1 MNPREFGLP
10 EGFRWRPKQVEVIK
24 AALKAFRYGFRNVL
38 IDCPTGL
45 GKTVM
50 NYCVAKR
57 FRNAIYTTPQIAL
70 LDQIERDPLLDI
82 AVVKGRDNYPC
93 VVERGKTAAN
103 GRCVRD
109 RRFKCYEDCPY
120 KIAKARALAH
130 PIAAMSFAY
139 LIVDRFLPDE
149 YSFGNRELII
159 VDEADDL
166 EGWAEEFGS
175 FRFRVEQEFKDID
188 DVVVWAKAVLKNTRK
203 RIDELESYPEL
214 TDEKVKELDKLRK
227 YEMKMIVFLNKV
239 TEKPNNW
246 VFEKQDGYLVVKPVN
261 VGDILNELVWSR
273 GKYRIA
279 SSGTIIDKEMFC
291 KTTGLNPKETFIIK
305 VGSIFPVE
313 RRPVYYY
320 PVAKMTKEERVN
332 GYDKLVDVVGE
343 IVRRFRYRTIIHAHS
358 YEIAR
363 EIAKRISVDGV
374 RVAVHDEKNRKRVFR
389 RFIEGEIDV
398 LISVGFNRGVDL
410 KDDLCRVNVILKV
423 PFPDV
428 SDIRVRELWVKRKS
442 WNWARYQAIKNL
454 VQAYGR
460 TTRSEDDWSITFI
473 LDESFSHLFR
483 YKSQFPS
490 WFIEAVREISSLE
503 EVKLDGD
510 LGV

>member
-1 MNPREFGLP
+1 MNPASFGLP
-10 EGFRWRPKQVEVIK
+10 QDFKWRPKQADVIR
-24 AALKAFRYGFRNVL
+24 AALKAFSYGFKNVL
-38 IDCPTGL
+38 IDAAVGF
-45 GKTVM
+45 GKSIV
-50 NYCVAKR
+50 NYCIARK
-57 FRNAIYTTPQIAL
+57 FRNAIYTTPQVAL

-103 GRCVRD
+103 GKCVRD
-109 RRFKCYEDCPY
+109 RKFKCYEDCPY
-120 KIAKARALAH
+120 RIAKARALAA

-139 LIVDRFLPDE
+139 LIVDRFLPE
-149 YSFGNRELII
+149 EHSFGNRELII

-175 FRFRVEQEFKDID
+175 FKFKVEKQEFRDID
-188 DVVVWAKAVLKNTRK
+188 DVVIWAKAVLKNTRK
-203 RIDELESYPEL
+203 RINELESYPEL
-214 TDEKVKELDKLRK
+214 TDEEVKELDKLRK
-227 YEMKMIVFLNKV
+227 YEMKLVVFLNKV
-239 TEKPNNW
+239 VDDRKNW
-246 VFEKQDGYLVVKPVN
+246 VFEKQGDYLIVKPVN
-261 VGDILNELVWSR
+261 VGDILNELIWSR

-279 SSGTIIDKEMFC
+279 SSGTIINKEMFC
-291 KTTGLNPKETFIIK
+291 KCTGLNPRETFMIK

-332 GYDKLVDVVGE
+332 GYDRLVSAVEE
-343 IVRRFRYRTIIHAHS
+343 IVRKFRYRTIIHAHS

-363 EIAKRISVDGV
+363 EIARRISVDGV
-374 RVAVHDEKNRKRVFR
+374 RVAVHDEKNRKKVFK
-389 RFIEGEIDV
+389 RFINGEVDV
-398 LISVGFNRGVDL
+398 LISVGFNRGIDL

-473 LDESFSHLFR
+473 LDESFGHLFR
-483 YKSQFPS
+483 YKSQFPGY
-490 WFIEAVREISSLE
+490 FVEAVKEIKSLE
-503 EVKLDGD
+503 EVI
-510 LGV
+510 VCEN